1 MRTLLTAVCFTVL
14 LTFDAVLPNSEHT
27 VIDKMHYIDD
37 SGRDRYV
44 LELDEGL
51 KVGYPMSNKDT
62 WEQVEVGEQV
72 KVNMVIVN
80 STTEADKRASN

>member
-14 LTFDAVLPNSEHT
+14 LTFDAVLPSNEHT
-27 VIDKMHYIDD
+27 VLNKMHYIDD

-51 KVGYPMSNKDT
+51 KVGYPESNKDT
-62 WEQVEVGEQV
+62 WSSVKVGEQV